1 MYINI
6 SVVELVESKK
16 KSNELTDMKKIF
28 YFQKINLIVLKFSIL
43 DVF

>member
-43 DVF
+43 EVF